1 MRKKKIYD
9 DDDGRTIAD
18 MSGVGVPSP
27 IFGGIREN
35 PQQEETENPSQ
46 SFDMTRQERGAF
58 ILGAIGAGLLIA
70 LAFILGL
77 GLAILLMILLWSH

>member
-18 MSGVGVPSP
+18 MSGIGAPSP
-27 IFGGIREN
+27 IFGGIKEN
-35 PQQEETENPSQ
+35 PRQEETDDPPQ
-46 SFDMTRQERGAF
+46 SLNMTRQERGAF
-58 ILGAIGAGLLIA
+58 ILGAMGAGLLIA

-77 GLAILLMILLWSH
+77 GLAILLMILLWSR